1 MEDDNSL
8 WFRIEG
14 EGWKMIRV
22 LDRLRVKG
30 VR

>member
-8 WFRIEG
+8 GYIEG
-14 EGWKMIRV
+14 EGWKMITV

-30 VR
+30 GR